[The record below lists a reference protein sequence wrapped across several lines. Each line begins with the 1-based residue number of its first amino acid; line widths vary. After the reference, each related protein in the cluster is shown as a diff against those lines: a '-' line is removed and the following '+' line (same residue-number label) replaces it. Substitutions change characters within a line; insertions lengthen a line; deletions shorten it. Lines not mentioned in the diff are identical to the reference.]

1 MKDVLRASARS
12 RSRWQ
17 QLCRDLLQPS
27 DPPDLSDSQQQ
38 TDSAPPAYYN
48 LGGLLAKTREQQKG
62 AFTRPYYQLV
72 AFTLD
77 ECRTRNWQFPPDVI
91 NSSTHISAIT
101 NTERIQEIQQE
112 MSQILAR
119 CDNEDEDEQKLE
131 RFLFEFLEPADWR
144 LFLRLKTTAGGN
156 TLSEMPPSLNEC
168 VKAFCTIHRKQSS
181 SSAAAA
187 KPNQLTVGAKA
198 LSKHWHRDRKTQ
210 FWGSNFNGTEAAKN
224 ERAED
229 ILVKILKNTVWRNL
243 HTLPHNEI
251 VYEVRQSEGYG
262 ARWIRRGSNRWEFRG
277 FLEPQM
283 EDGHTVGWIH

>member
-1 MKDVLRASARS
+1 MLDFSSALYNLLQRDHGPE
-12 RSRWQ
+12 WQ

-131 RFLFEFLEPADWR
+131 RFLFEVTHTMHERKKKKQITSLLYRTLVSRTSRLEIILAAENDGWR
-144 LFLRLKTTAGGN
+144 KHAERDA
-156 TLSEMPPSLNEC
+156 SEP
-168 VKAFCTIHRKQSS
+168 
-181 SSAAAA
+181 
-187 KPNQLTVGAKA
+187 
-198 LSKHWHRDRKTQ
+198 
-210 FWGSNFNGTEAAKN
+210 
-224 ERAED
+224 ER
-229 ILVKILKNTVWRNL
+229 
-243 HTLPHNEI
+243 
-251 VYEVRQSEGYG
+251 VRQSILHNPSQTVVVVCCCSE
-262 ARWIRRGSNRWEFRG
+262 AQSIDRRRKGIEQALASRQKDAVLG
-277 FLEPQM
+277 
-283 EDGHTVGWIH
+283 